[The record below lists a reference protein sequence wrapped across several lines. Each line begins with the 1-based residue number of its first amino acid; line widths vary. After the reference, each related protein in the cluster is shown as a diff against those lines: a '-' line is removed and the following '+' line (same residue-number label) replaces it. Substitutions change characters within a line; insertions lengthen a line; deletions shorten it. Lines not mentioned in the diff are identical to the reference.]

1 MQNALT
7 QAYQADVLIRKSLTC
22 TVGTR
27 YPFKDQVV
35 LTCENIERQADDIFS
50 YTHVI
55 EVVVKCENHK
65 EAGSLNL
72 ALREY
77 LAKDMMLPLS
87 VGVFQKPFT
96 KENQKSRRYFAFA
109 NITPKD
115 LMLELPKFEKDK
127 SLKYALG
134 ASPIESNVV
143 VNGFDLTYSVTKF
156 SLDKT
161 VYTIEDAKQQKRE
174 IKEDIYKLILAT
186 TSSFEYEDGS
196 QAVELINFEIAC
208 ESESQIIEL
217 AKVLQRNQNNGVIF
231 TCKGKFPRAQK
242 DYFVIPLSKKASDL
256 LIELNT
262 QPVVK
267 SEPKA

>member
-1 MQNALT
+1 MQNVLA

-35 LTCENIERQADDIFS
+35 LTCENVERQADDIFS
-50 YTHVI
+50 YTHII

-65 EAGSLNL
+65 EAVLLNS

-77 LAKDMMLPLS
+77 LAKDLMLPLS
-87 VGVFQKPFT
+87 VGVFQKPFL
-96 KENQKSRRYFAFA
+96 KDNQKSRRYFAFT
-109 NITPKD
+109 NISPKD

-134 ASPIESNVV
+134 ASPVESNVI

-156 SLDKT
+156 TMDKT
-161 VYTIEDAKQQKRE
+161 IFTIEDAKQQKRE
-174 IKEDIYKLILAT
+174 IKEDIYKLLLLT
-186 TSSFEYEDGS
+186 TSSFEHDDGS
-196 QAVELINFEIAC
+196 QEVELVNFEIAC
-208 ESESQIIEL
+208 ESESQILEL

-242 DYFVIPLSKKASDL
+242 DFYSIPLSKKGTEL

-262 QPVVK
+262 QTVVK
-267 SEPKA
+267 SELKA